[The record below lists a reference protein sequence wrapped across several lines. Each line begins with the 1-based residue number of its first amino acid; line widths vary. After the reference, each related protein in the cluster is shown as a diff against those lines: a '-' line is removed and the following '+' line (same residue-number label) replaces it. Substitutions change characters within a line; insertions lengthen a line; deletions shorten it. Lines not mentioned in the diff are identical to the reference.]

1 MKPAF
6 AFLLVMTVATVAAA
20 QFSDNRDTQL
30 ACDNNGRDR
39 AHSCSLHEANLGSS
53 NVLDVESHNG
63 GITVK
68 GWAQNNVL
76 VRARLEAWAEN
87 EAEAR
92 AIASQIHIDTAGGRI
107 RATGPEFDGSRA
119 SDRERR
125 WSVAFE
131 IFTPWNSNAKLSSHN
146 GGITLSDLRGRLEFE
161 SHNGGIHLT
170 RVSGD
175 VIGETH
181 NGSI

>member
-6 AFLLVMTVATVAAA
+6 AFLLVMTVATSAAA
-20 QFSDNRDTQL
+20 QFRDNRDTQL

-39 AHSCSLHEANLGSS
+39 ALSCSLHETNLGPL

-87 EAEAR
+87 DAEAR

-107 RATGPEFDGSRA
+107 
-119 SDRERR
+119 
-125 WSVAFE
+125 
-131 IFTPWNSNAKLSSHN
+131 
-146 GGITLSDLRGRLEFE
+146 
-161 SHNGGIHLT
+161 
-170 RVSGD
+170 
-175 VIGETH
+175 
-181 NGSI
+181 